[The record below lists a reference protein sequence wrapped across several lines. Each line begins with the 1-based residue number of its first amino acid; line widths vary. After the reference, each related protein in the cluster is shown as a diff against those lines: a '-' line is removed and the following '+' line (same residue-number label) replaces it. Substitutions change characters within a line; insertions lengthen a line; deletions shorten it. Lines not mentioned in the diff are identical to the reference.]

1 MGIGKRLREA
11 RDAKHLSQKQ
21 LAEMV
26 GVTAN
31 AISNYE
37 TELSHPKEPVMY
49 RLLEVLEVDANYLFQ
64 DCYNNVAEG
73 KDQLPLSPE
82 ETALIAAFRVAD
94 PADQEAVRALL
105 SKYKP
110 ASARKNTKNAVG

>member
-11 RDAKHLSQKQ
+11 RDARHLSQKQ
-21 LAEMV
+21 LADMV

-49 RLLEVLEVDANYLFQ
+49 KLLEALRVDANYLFQ
-64 DCYNNVAEG
+64 DCYVNTAEDIG
-73 KDQLPLSPE
+73 LSIE
-82 ETALIAAFRVAD
+82 ESELVSAFRIAD
-94 PADQEAVRALL
+94 PADQDAVRSLL
-105 SKYKP
+105 SKYRP
-110 ASARKNTKNAVG
+110 ADGRKNTKNAVG